1 MPRTVIM
8 DNNKTALRRELLS
21 LRKAVSRKKLDISHL
36 SHYPEFVQSKVV
48 FCYVSAHGEVDTR
61 ELLEEL
67 LKSKTVV
74 VPFCTDG
81 VGNMICVKIDSP
93 DDLTEGHFGILEP
106 KNPVPF
112 PKEQI
117 DFAVVP
123 GIAFDKDGYRLGY
136 GKGYYDRF
144 LADITPFKLGV
155 CPREFFV
162 SSLPRDEY
170 DVKMNDVIII

>member
-1 MPRTVIM
+1 M

-21 LRKAVSRKKLDISHL
+21 LRKAVSRKKLDISPL
-36 SHYPEFVQSKVV
+36 FNYPEFVQSKVV

-93 DDLTEGHFGILEP
+93 DDLTEGHFVILEP
-106 KNPVPF
+106 KNPFPF

-144 LADITPFKLGV
+144 LSGTDIFKVGI
-155 CPREFFV
+155 CQTEFFV
-162 SSLPRDEY
+162 RSLPHDKY

>member
-8 DNNKTALRRELLS
+8 DNNKIALRRELLS

-36 SHYPEFVQSKVV
+36 PHYPEFVQSKVV

-81 VGNMICVKIDSP
+81 VGNMICVKIDSTS
-93 DDLTEGHFGILEP
+93 DLAPGRFGIPEP
-106 KNPVPF
+106 NAPIPY
-112 PKEQI
+112 PKEEI
-117 DFAVVP
+117 DFAIVP

-144 LADITPFKLGV
+144 LSGTDIFKLGV